1 MAKGSADSGPSS
13 MALPPT
19 STAPAKRDD
28 LPPNSAYDTRY
39 LSATK
44 RAIDPQCST
53 FTCDDSHH
61 APAKREENPA
71 AEAAKRLKDIAQK
84 LAAAD
89 LPASSSY
96 WHPPGSTV
104 TDVPG
109 KRRLPPSY
117 HGF

>member
-53 FTCDDSHH
+53 FTCDDSHR

-71 AEAAKRLKDIAQK
+71 AEAAQRLKDIAQK

-96 WHPPGSTV
+96 WHPRPTA

-109 KRRLPPSY
+109 KRRLPPGY